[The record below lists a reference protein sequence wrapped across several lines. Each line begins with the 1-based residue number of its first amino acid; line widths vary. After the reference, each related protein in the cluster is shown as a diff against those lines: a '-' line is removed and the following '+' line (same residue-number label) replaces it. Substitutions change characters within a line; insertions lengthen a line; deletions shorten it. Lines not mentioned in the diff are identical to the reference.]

1 MNGLSPAPQ
10 LAVARNVVT
19 SATNPATPATH
30 QRPMRMPTTAA
41 AAATSTVVIAG
52 KLTGCKFGAGDG
64 NRTHVTS
71 LEGSRFEQ
79 PAQISFSSY
88 TWPVDSADLER
99 QPPSV

>member
-71 LEGSRFEQ
+71 LEGWRTTIVLRPLFVEGGS
-79 PAQISFSSY
+79 PYGILGNASY
-88 TWPVDSADLER
+88 WT
-99 QPPSV
+99 